1 MQPNVNLLRIGEG
14 SPRRTIWVEHGP
26 RNPTPPHTIRASSL
40 TASERPSVPR
50 DVSSSHPN
58 ILAIF
63 DFGTHGGTAFLVAE
77 LLEGETLRAR
87 LTRGELPIA
96 KALDQARQ
104 IAQGLAEASLLVR
117 QGSHILCNP

>member
-1 MQPNVNLLRIGEG
+1 
-14 SPRRTIWVEHGP
+14 
-26 RNPTPPHTIRASSL
+26 L

-96 KALDQARQ
+96 KVLDQARQ